1 MSIQSQSVNEE
12 EEEIG
17 IQQPAYHP
25 PAPADELFD
34 ISTTVDPSYVIS
46 LIRKLLPPTMNAAS
60 TSDRVSGCDFAS
72 QGTNDVR
79 TNGSLVSQAED
90 QISENKHD
98 TMDFIDQ
105 IDRSNEQEGT
115 DDNSNDREKQVGP
128 AVGDDSW
135 EEHGCILWDLATSRT
150 HAELMVQNLVLEVIL
165 ATLMI
170 SQSPRVTEISLGL
183 IGNLACFEVSRKE
196 IASVNGLVEVIVD
209 QLFVDDTPCLCEEF
223 RLLTLCLQG
232 SEGITWAHVLQP
244 ENVLSRILWVVENT
258 LNPQLIEKVAS
269 LVIYLFWYFRYD
281 EFPRY
286 PTDIFLKS
294 VGFLLTI
301 SESQDE
307 VRTILLPHLVK
318 LGLPIILIN
327 LLAFEISKLVGDE
340 RLPERY
346 PVLDII
352 LRAIES
358 LTIMDNCSQELCSSK
373 KLLHLLGTLIKLAD
387 KIEVATSCVTAAV
400 LIANLLSD
408 TDDLILEINKGKG
421 LLDIFPFASDDIEAR
436 NALWDIISRSLSH
449 VQGEISP
456 SNLHQYISILA
467 SKSDLIEEELL
478 DHQLAASNKD
488 QENATAS
495 GRTLLIRTAALKRIN
510 CMVSQWLGLKDR
522 VSPSNLMLE
531 YPVNE
536 RDLDRLKDCCKKYS
550 NDFGS
555 SLTIEGVKGSSQN
568 MV

>member
-72 QGTNDVR
+72 QGTND
-79 TNGSLVSQAED
+79 
-90 QISENKHD
+90 
-98 TMDFIDQ
+98 

-258 LNPQLIEKVAS
+258 LNPQLIEK
-269 LVIYLFWYFRYD
+269 
-281 EFPRY
+281 
-286 PTDIFLKS
+286 S

-408 TDDLILEINKGKG
+408 TDDLILEINKDLLFLQG